1 MGDNKPQRTWV
12 NYTVALALGVA
23 FSIILLIITW
33 NNSLETEKREFALL
47 SSSIKD
53 TVARNVQTANDTLN
67 SLAAFLEARSDLS
80 EQQYAVISST
90 LLELHPFIEGAVY
103 STRSYS
109 ETGPGDRFEIRY
121 QTMRNS
127 SVGRPESELLSDAA
141 YTNAIN
147 DLFEKDTVITLD
159 SDYAAN
165 GWKAYWIL
173 KAVNSRPE
181 DNSDGRVVSGF
192 VAILINTRK
201 LIGQNIGDTELS
213 VMLLSDSA
221 GLSGRQFLFQKNA
234 SMESDWTVAQL
245 AEEGITQFPL
255 YSIKLA
261 ISKYVPW
268 NELDKSMIYI
278 ALLIGAGVTLLLIAV
293 VKTKD
298 EQERQLRER
307 NVVIEAK
314 VYEQTEELAHAR
326 DQALQASL
334 MKSSFLASMSHEIR
348 TPLNAIIGMS
358 DLLAE
363 TNLDFEQKKYVG
375 VFKKAGDTLLSLVND
390 ILDLSK
396 IEANQLQLEKI
407 ELNLVDTIEESVEI
421 YALKAAEKGVE
432 LICNVDPTIKPVRM
446 GDPSRLRQILL
457 NLISNAL
464 KFTEKGEIVIS
475 AINIRDE
482 IVGTVDADFIEIT
495 VSDTGTGIPADK
507 LELIFASFTQA
518 DSSTTRKFGGT
529 GLGLTISRRLVEM
542 MGGKIWVE
550 STLGMGSRFI
560 FRVEI
565 PVATAHP
572 ENISNQQDK
581 LTGMKIM
588 LVDDNETS
596 RNVLKSYIRY
606 LGAEVVALADGV
618 SALTCLEN
626 NATNVKYDLVL
637 VDSDMSGMDGFSLV
651 KKIRE
656 NNSAI
661 LIILI
666 LNPATLNQNQKYLAQ
681 LDNTQICL
689 TRPVKK
695 KELIHHLISNL
706 STEDRKKTLVT
717 QVKDE
722 KPIKSLRIL
731 LVDDNPDNRLLV
743 NAYLK
748 KLPYVLDE
756 AENGE
761 EAVHLFTRTSYDLV
775 LMDVQMPVMDGREAT
790 RQIRQWE
797 QQQDKKPVPIIA
809 LTAHAIKEEIEM
821 CLEAGCTSHLSKP
834 VKKSTLITTIQ
845 ASTI

>member
-1 MGDNKPQRTWV
+1 MGDNYQQRTWI
-12 NYTVALALGVA
+12 NYAVALALGVA
-23 FSIILLIITW
+23 FSIILFIITW

-53 TVARNVQTANDTLN
+53 TVARNVQTANDSLN
-67 SLAAFLEARSDLS
+67 SLAAFLETSSDLS
-80 EQQYAVISST
+80 EQQYTVISST
-90 LLELHPFIEGAVY
+90 LLGLHPFMEGAVY
-103 STRSYS
+103 AKRSYADI
-109 ETGPGDRFEIRY
+109 GPGDRFEIRY
-121 QTMRNS
+121 QTMRNNS
-127 SVGRPESELLSDAA
+127 TVRPESELLSEDAYA
-141 YTNAIN
+141 NAIN
-147 DLFEKDTVITLD
+147 DLFAKDTVITLD
-159 SDYAAN
+159 SDYAVN

-173 KAVNSRPE
+173 KAINSQPE
-181 DNSDGRVVSGF
+181 NNSGSRTVSGF
-192 VAILINTRK
+192 VAILVNTSR
-201 LIGQNIGDTELS
+201 LIGHNIGDTDLS

-234 SMESDWTVAQL
+234 SMESDWTATQL
-245 AEEGITQFPL
+245 VEEGITQFPL

-261 ISKYVPW
+261 VRKYIPW
-268 NELDKSMIYI
+268 DDLDKSMIYI
-278 ALLIGAGVTLLLIAV
+278 ALLIGAGVSLLLIAV

-307 NVVIEAK
+307 NIVIEAK
-314 VYEQTEELAHAR
+314 VFEQTEELAHAR
-326 DQALQASL
+326 DEALQASL
-334 MKSSFLASMSHEIR
+334 MKSTFLASMSHEIR

-407 ELNLVDTIEESVEI
+407 EFNLVDTIEESVEI

-432 LICNVDPTIKPVRM
+432 LICNVDPTIKPVRI

-475 AINIRDE
+475 AIDSRQDT
-482 IVGTVDADFIEIT
+482 GGRVDADFIEIS

-518 DSSTTRKFGGT
+518 DSSTTRKYGGT

-550 STLGMGSRFI
+550 SKLGTGSRFI
-560 FRVEI
+560 LRVEI
-565 PVATAHP
+565 PVATVHP
-572 ENISNQQDK
+572 ENNSSQQAK
-581 LTGMKIM
+581 LTGRKIM

-596 RNVLKSYIRY
+596 RNILKSYIRY
-606 LGAEVVALADGV
+606 LGAEVASLADGD
-618 SALTCLEN
+618 SALNCLVKN
-626 NATNVKYDLVL
+626 STNVKYDLVL
-637 VDSDMSGMDGFSLV
+637 VDSDMSGMDGFTLV

-656 NNSAI
+656 NNSDI
-661 LIILI
+661 PVILI
-666 LNPATLNQNQKYLAQ
+666 LNPATLNQNQKNLAQ
-681 LDNTQICL
+681 LGNTQLYL

-706 STEDRKKTLVT
+706 SIEDRKKSFET

-722 KPIKSLRIL
+722 VPVKSLRIL

-761 EAVHLFTRTSYDLV
+761 EAVQMFIRTPYDLV

-790 RQIRQWE
+790 RRIRQWE
-797 QQQDKKPVPIIA
+797 RQQDKKPVPIVA
-809 LTAHAIKEEIEM
+809 LTAHAIKEEIDM
-821 CLEAGCTSHLSKP
+821 CIEAGCNTHLSKP

-845 ASTI
+845 SSII